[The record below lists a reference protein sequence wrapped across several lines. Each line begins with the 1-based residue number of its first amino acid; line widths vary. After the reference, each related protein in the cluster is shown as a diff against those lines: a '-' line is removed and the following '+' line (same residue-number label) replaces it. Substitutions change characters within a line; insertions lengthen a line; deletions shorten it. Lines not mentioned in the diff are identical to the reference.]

1 MDVET
6 DGFVEINVRFLL
18 TELYIMQKLQMLNIL
33 NDKIVKKNEKIVLLL
48 YVLNVYFCNRS
59 KRE

>member
-33 NDKIVKKNEKIVLLL
+33 NDKIVLKNEKIVLLL